1 MYLNSI
7 IPGVLGSQ
15 KWCQWGKRMSPVCV
29 CEGVFCCS
37 ACGQRWGWTRTN
49 KSTRGPSRFYLILS
63 RVCVC
68 LRLGAP
74 LFNSNGFLRAGMA
87 QNYYTTECLLF
98 GNLIIGPS
106 ARTRGIKD
114 GPEQTLSE
122 RGDTQNV

>member
-1 MYLNSI
+1 
-7 IPGVLGSQ
+7 
-15 KWCQWGKRMSPVCV
+15 MSPVCV
-29 CEGVFCCS
+29 RGCFLLLGVWAKVRVDES
-37 ACGQRWGWTRTN
+37 KQVDARTLAFLFN
-49 KSTRGPSRFYLILS
+49 SLL
-63 RVCVC
+63 CVC

-74 LFNSNGFLRAGMA
+74 LFDSNGFLRAGMA